1 MHPLARLQLS
11 TSELP
16 GKHKLSTTDK
26 FSDGLVV
33 VVVLWNRVD
42 APETSRA
49 GRDASCSNDGGEF
62 DVDSD
67 SQGLVLTSPDN
78 LERIQKVSFLFINI
92 IMSVSFLTDIAK
104 TKIKRKRT
112 KLLRSNKGIS

>member
-1 MHPLARLQLS
+1 MEHNPPADVNGSAKPPSDEFGVHPLAKLQLS

-16 GKHKLSTTDK
+16 GKHKLSTADK

-49 GRDASCSNDGGEF
+49 GRDASCSSDGGEF

-67 SQGLVLTSPDN
+67 SHGLVLTSPDN
-78 LERIQKVSFLFINI
+78 LEI
-92 IMSVSFLTDIAK
+92 I
-104 TKIKRKRT
+104 
-112 KLLRSNKGIS
+112 